1 MGSLQPILPIVP
13 FWCHQ
18 PNWNPGIE
26 YATEEDELLD
36 KLDGMDIDGD
46 GEDVTH
52 PLRQH
57 VVLGKKRQI

>member
-1 MGSLQPILPIVP
+1 MP

-46 GEDVTH
+46 GEDGTH